1 MLRLV
6 RNVKHRLT
14 SSHRCILTIDI
25 DRELATSTSAGQEVV
40 VDINNTILS
49 GTVVNPYGLLEFNP
63 SIILCIRTSVNS
75 IGVANRR
82 TNVAHHPSVLIA
94 TLSDDS
100 IVTANG
106 IVRSKETRS
115 GIILAN
121 EVAEIVVG
129 ANTHE
134 NDRRLLITEIDGS
147 TITEVLLHRHSE
159 GVGSLVELTIDVAK
173 AVAVD
178 VPLHVE
184 RIAILILYIGG
195 VQRIS
200 GREVDLLLLV
210 PGIINENTDETLR
223 VNLLSGSLLGNTVEL
238 NSIEL
243 AQLQCVICERSLLE
257 MLLRRST
264 HASCESASY
273 K

>member
-1 MLRLV
+1 MLSFV
-6 RNVKHRLT
+6 RDVKHRLT
-14 SSHRCILTIDI
+14 SSHRSILTIDI
-25 DRELATSTSAGQEVV
+25 DRELATSTSTSQEVI
-40 VDINNTILS
+40 VDINNTIIS
-49 GTVVNPYGLLEFNP
+49 GAVVNPYGLLELNP
-63 SIILCIRTSVNS
+63 GIILCIRTRVKS

-100 IVTANG
+100 VVTANG

-115 GIILAN
+115 GIVLAN

-129 ANTHE
+129 TNTHE

-147 TITEVLLHRHSE
+147 TITEVLLHMHSE
-159 GVGSLVELTIDVAK
+159 GVGSLVELTVDVAK

-184 RIAILILYIGG
+184 RIALLILYVGG

-200 GREVDLLLLV
+200 GREVDFLLLV
-210 PGIINENTDETLR
+210 PRVVDEDTDKTLR

-238 NSIEL
+238 NSIEI
-243 AQLQCVICERSLLE
+243 AQLHCLICERSLLE
-257 MLLRRST
+257 MLRRST
-264 HASCESASY
+264 HASCESARY